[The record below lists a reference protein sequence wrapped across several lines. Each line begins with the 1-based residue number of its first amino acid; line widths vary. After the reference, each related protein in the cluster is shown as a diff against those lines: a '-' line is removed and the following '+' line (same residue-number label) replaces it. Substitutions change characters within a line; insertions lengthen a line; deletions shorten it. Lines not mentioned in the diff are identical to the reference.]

1 MSDKSKILDKIKKC
15 MALASSGNEHEAA
28 AALRQAQ
35 KLMRE
40 HGITDDAVMA
50 AAASEADARAGAFA
64 RPSAWETSLAVS
76 VGEAFGCETLFMRH
90 RNPFGGFSSWRY
102 IGCGASP
109 QVAQYAFQV
118 LYRQAKK
125 ARADYIKTKLKRVRK
140 TSVRTRRADLFC
152 EGWVSTALLSVAS
165 WHKTAD
171 QKRAIDAFIQ
181 CEYPSA
187 GDLKPT
193 NRNDGRKLTDREFM
207 DYWRGHDAGKNAEV
221 NRGVGTD
228 AAPAMLEG

>member
-1 MSDKSKILDKIKKC
+1 MSDKSKILAKIKKC
-15 MALASSGNEHEAA
+15 MALSKSGNEHEAA

-35 KLMRE
+35 KLMQE
-40 HGITDDAVMA
+40 HRVSDVDVLAMQA
-50 AAASEADARAGAFA
+50 CEASIRAGAVK
-64 RPSAWETSLAVS
+64 RPAQWESALAAQTA
-76 VGEAFGCETLFMRH
+76 EAFGCQ
-90 RNPFGGFSSWRY
+90 PFFSRTSWHAAEWRFV
-102 IGCGASP
+102 GCGAALD
-109 QVAQYAFQV
+109 VAQYVFGV
-118 LYRQAKK
+118 LRRQALK
-125 ARADYIKTKLKRVRK
+125 ARSDYMKTALRRIRV
-140 TSVRTRRADLFC
+140 SRTRRADLFC

-187 GDLKPT
+187 DDLKPT

-207 DYWRGHDAGKNAEV
+207 DYWRGHDAGRNAEV

-228 AAPAMLEG
+228 DAPAMLEG